1 MRINTFF
8 YSIRQGIRNIG
19 RNKMFSFI
27 SIATMSAC
35 IFMFGIFYIIVT
47 NFNAM
52 IENAEKSVAI
62 TVFFEAGVPDER
74 LEEIGQEI
82 YRRPEV
88 ANCVFVSKE
97 EAWEYVKEN
106 YFEGREDLAAA
117 FEGDNPVANSEHY
130 EIYLSDVSMQDALVS
145 YIETM
150 DGVREVHQSAKI
162 ANTLTDFNRL
172 VSYVSA
178 GIILILLAVAVFL
191 ISNTVS
197 VGISARKEEIAIMKL
212 IGATDFL
219 VRTPFVIEGMIIGL
233 IGAFIPLA
241 LLYVMYGEIVEYI
254 AGQFQFIG
262 TILVFVSAEDLF
274 HTLIPIA
281 IILGVGIGFIG
292 SRLTVHRHLRV

>member
-1 MRINTFF
+1 MWINTFF

-19 RNKMFSFI
+19 RNVMFSFV

-35 IFMFGIFYIIVT
+35 IFMFGIFYILVV

-52 IENAEKSVAI
+52 IENAEKSVAV
-62 TVFFEAGVPDER
+62 TVFFEPNTPAER
-74 LEEIGQEI
+74 LEEIGQDI
-82 YRRPEV
+82 YKRPEV
-88 ANCVFVSKE
+88 SNCVFVSKE

-130 EIYLSDVSMQDALVS
+130 EIYLSDVSMQEALVS
-145 YIETM
+145 YIQAME
-150 DGVREVHQSAKI
+150 GVREVHQSVKV

-178 GIILILLAVAVFL
+178 GIILILFAVAIFL

-212 IGATDFL
+212 IGATDYM
-219 VRTPFVIEGMIIGL
+219 VRTPFVVEGIIIGL
-233 IGAFIPLA
+233 IGALIPLG
-241 LLYVMYGEIVEYI
+241 LLYELYGKIVEYI

-262 TILVFVSAEDLF
+262 TIMVFVEAEELF
-274 HTLIPIA
+274 HTLVPIA
-281 IILGVGIGFIG
+281 LILSVGIGFLG
-292 SRLTVHRHLRV
+292 SRFTVRRHLNV

>member
-8 YSIRQGIRNIG
+8 YGIRQGIRNIG
-19 RNKMFSFI
+19 RNKMFSFV
-27 SIATMSAC
+27 SVATMSAC
-35 IFMFGIFYIIVT
+35 IFMFGLFFILVS

-52 IENAEKSVAI
+52 IENAEKSVAV
-62 TVFFEAGVPDER
+62 TVFFEPGVPDER
-74 LEEIGQEI
+74 LEEIGQDI
-82 YRRPEV
+82 FRRPEV
-88 ANCVFVSKE
+88 SNCVFVSKE
-97 EAWEYVKEN
+97 EAWDYVKEN

-130 EIYLSDVSMQDALVS
+130 EIYLSDVSMQEALVS
-145 YIETM
+145 YIEAM

-197 VGISARKEEIAIMKL
+197 VGISARKEEIGIMKL

-219 VRTPFVIEGMIIGL
+219 VRTPFVVEGMIIGMF
-233 IGAFIPLA
+233 GAIIPL
-241 LLYVMYGEIVEYI
+241 LILHVLYGKIIEYI

-262 TILVFVSAEDLF
+262 TILVFVDAEVIF
-274 HTLIPIA
+274 HTLIPVA
-281 IILGVGIGFIG
+281 IILGVGIGFLG
-292 SRLTVHRHLRV
+292 SRFTVRRHLRV